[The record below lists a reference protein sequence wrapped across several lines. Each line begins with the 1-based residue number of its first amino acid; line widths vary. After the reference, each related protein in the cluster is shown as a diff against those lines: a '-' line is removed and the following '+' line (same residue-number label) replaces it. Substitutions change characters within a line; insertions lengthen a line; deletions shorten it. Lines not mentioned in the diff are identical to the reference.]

1 MRIFQ
6 RRLTC
11 VKILQASVADIP
23 VEHATFHL
31 IAAFQTHYFWSDF
44 ERIIEEVYRVLKPDG
59 GSCSA
64 KI

>member
-1 MRIFQ
+1 M
-6 RRLTC
+6 
-11 VKILQASVADIP
+11 KILQASVADIP